1 MQSFFIPRNLVADK
15 DVVDGDV
22 DELDEEADE
31 AHDAEA
37 DAGGLGDGREL
48 LPVGLGALLHEV
60 HGVLHELLQGLHN
73 HGVDVGHGGDCAERK
88 PSRARRRGAGL
99 SGSIFA
105 QLSSTRV
112 EGAYACPCGPAA
124 YALRGEAM
132 V

>member
-60 HGVLHELLQGLHN
+60 HGIFGKLPEGLN
-73 HGVDVGHGGDCAERK
+73 GHLVK
-88 PSRARRRGAGL
+88 SFFAGHC
-99 SGSIFA
+99 F
-105 QLSSTRV
+105 Q
-112 EGAYACPCGPAA
+112 
-124 YALRGEAM
+124 
-132 V
+132 